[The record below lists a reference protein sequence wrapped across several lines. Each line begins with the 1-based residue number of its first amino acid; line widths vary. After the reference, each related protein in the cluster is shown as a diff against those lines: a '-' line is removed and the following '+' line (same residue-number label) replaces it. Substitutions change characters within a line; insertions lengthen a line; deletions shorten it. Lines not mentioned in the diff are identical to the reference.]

1 MIDGLS
7 INKFIFV
14 IFLLF
19 NLIDSALPSCLDTVV
34 MLPDE
39 ELYDS
44 IKKLFLSSFDRLLIF
59 DDLKDFPDDAKWMAS
74 NIDVF
79 PAPFFP

>member
-19 NLIDSALPSCLDTVV
+19 NLIDSALPSYLDTVV

-44 IKKLFLSSFDRLLIF
+44 IKKLFLSSFDRLLMF
-59 DDLKDFPDDAKWMAS
+59 DDLKDFPLIEYE
-74 NIDVF
+74 NILNNFLKSIVN
-79 PAPFFP
+79 

>member
-7 INKFIFV
+7 INRFIFV
-14 IFLLF
+14 IFLLLSLMESDF
-19 NLIDSALPSCLDTVV
+19 PSCLEIVV

-44 IKKLFLSSFDRLLIF
+44 TKKLFLSSFSKLLIF
-59 DDLKDFPDDAKWMAS
+59 EDLKDFPDDAKWTAS

-79 PAPFFP
+79 PTPFFP